1 MKKVLLLSSV
11 IASGLASAQT
21 LTVNDTL
28 SSGMSTTYYVLDSNA
43 VSLDAVVGTGVTW
56 DYSSILGYDPG
67 MTNADNVTLASTST
81 YASDFPSSDYNDNLA
96 TGASLYFTN
105 NADSMTVQGFVF
117 NVDTYTVKV
126 LHSANPMIA
135 LKFPMAVGTTYND
148 PTQGTVD
155 VGVATGTTTGN
166 AVVTCDG
173 FGTLNVGLN
182 SHPNVLRIKLVENI
196 NTSITI
202 PPFPTSTGT
211 VTRTLY
217 SYYDLANDKQAIFVH
232 ATIDVVTDIV
242 TDNYTAVYYSSLP
255 SFSGV
260 AQNAN
265 IPFSIFPNP
274 AASQI
279 TLQSDGNADAY
290 QIINSLGEVVLTSTK
305 PQTTEVM
312 DISSLATGVY
322 IIQIRKGDLISN
334 QKLVIE

>member
-1 MKKVLLLSSV
+1 M
-11 IASGLASAQT
+11 
-21 LTVNDTL
+21 
-28 SSGMSTTYYVLDSNA
+28 
-43 VSLDAVVGTGVTW
+43 
-56 DYSSILGYDPG
+56 
-67 MTNADNVTLASTST
+67 
-81 YASDFPSSDYNDNLA
+81 
-96 TGASLYFTN
+96 
-105 NADSMTVQGFVF
+105 
-117 NVDTYTVKV
+117 
-126 LHSANPMIA
+126 
-135 LKFPMAVGTTYND
+135 
-148 PTQGTVD
+148 
-155 VGVATGTTTGN
+155 
-166 AVVTCDG
+166 
-173 FGTLNVGLN
+173 
-182 SHPNVLRIKLVENI
+182 
-196 NTSITI
+196 
-202 PPFPTSTGT
+202 
-211 VTRTLY
+211 TRTLY